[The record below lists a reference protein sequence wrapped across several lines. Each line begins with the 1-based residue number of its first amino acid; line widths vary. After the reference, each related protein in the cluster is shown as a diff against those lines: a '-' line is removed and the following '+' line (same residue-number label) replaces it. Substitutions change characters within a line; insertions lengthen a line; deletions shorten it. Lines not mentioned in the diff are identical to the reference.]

1 MTSPRTIAE
10 LNAKPE
16 ILIQLRSDGTVPLRE
31 DQLRLEEAIRAI
43 QAKLSGLRQQEV
55 QSWMDGGDDFDF
67 E

>member
-1 MTSPRTIAE
+1 MTKPRTIAE
-10 LNAKPE
+10 LNAKLE
-16 ILIQLRSDGTVPLRE
+16 ILIRLRSDGTVPLRE

-55 QSWMDGGDDFDF
+55 HSWMEGGDDFKF